1 MKRRKDVDKKKLI
14 VGQKYLRRRKTTY
27 GNHSAEAE
35 SYLECVQIT
44 PAGAVFFCGERLEK
58 LTDKQIQEEIIRE
71 AGKNENNGK

>member
-27 GNHSAEAE
+27 GNRQAEAE

-44 PAGAVFFCGERLEK
+44 PVGAVFFGAAGLEK
-58 LTDKQIQEEIIRE
+58 LTDKQIREEIIRE
-71 AGKNENNGK
+71 VGRNEV

>member
-1 MKRRKDVDKKKLI
+1 MNKKKLT

-44 PAGAVFFCGERLEK
+44 PAGAVFFGAAGLEK
-58 LTDKQIQEEIIRE
+58 LTDKQIKEEIIRE
-71 AGKNENNGK
+71 VAKE

>member
-1 MKRRKDVDKKKLI
+1 MDKKKLI

-27 GNHSAEAE
+27 GNRPAEAE